1 MNEQDLN
8 IVQKDIQVPINLSQ
22 ALRDEFE
29 KWTSNNGGKL
39 SMSEYVTEKELEK
52 FEKMIDTKIENIEK
66 EISKMPD
73 ILEQK
78 FQNLLDNKVK
88 EVTDERKRDKRQII
102 TWVLSGTGIITTF
115 GSLIVAIL
123 GLLGK
128 VLNWY

>member
-1 MNEQDLN
+1 MNEQALN
-8 IVQKDIQVPINLSQ
+8 IVQKDIQNPINLSQ

-29 KWTSNNGGKL
+29 KWKSNNGGRL

-73 ILEQK
+73 ILEQR

>member
-1 MNEQDLN
+1 M
-8 IVQKDIQVPINLSQ
+8 
-22 ALRDEFE
+22 
-29 KWTSNNGGKL
+29 
-39 SMSEYVTEKELEK
+39 
-52 FEKMIDTKIENIEK
+52 DTKIENIEK

-73 ILEQK
+73 ILEQR

>member
-29 KWTSNNGGKL
+29 KLKSNNGGKL